1 MKVLEKTPSQTQA
14 DVNENTY
21 MKKRSMMGETW
32 HRLKKNKLAMVSLAV
47 IIILVLC
54 CAFANF
60 IAPYEYDAVDFSC
73 YMEYPSLKH
82 LMGTDDY
89 GRDIFSRI
97 LYGGR
102 ISLLVALCTVSVSI
116 LVSTI
121 LGATA
126 GYFGGWYDNLIMR
139 LTDVFMA
146 IPGMLLAISVC
157 AALGSG
163 IVNTGIAMT
172 ICNIPSLTRVV
183 RSSALLLKEQEYI
196 EAAISFGSSRKH
208 IIRKHIIPNVLAP
221 IIVQSSLKLGDA
233 ILSIAGLSF
242 IGLGIQP
249 PTPEWGS
256 MLNSGREFIRTFWP
270 MITFPGIVIAVT
282 MLAFNLL
289 GDGLRDAMDPRLK

>member
-1 MKVLEKTPSQTQA
+1 MAKTKQESCAPVKQEVSGT
-14 DVNENTY
+14 
-21 MKKRSMMGETW
+21 KKRSRAEETW
-32 HRLKKNKLAMVSLAV
+32 RGLKKNKLAMVSLAF
-47 IIILVLC
+47 IIVLVLS
-54 CAFANF
+54 CACADWL
-60 IAPYEYDAVDFSC
+60 APYDYDKIDLSAR
-73 YMEYPSLKH
+73 MQLPSWEH
-82 LMGTDDY
+82 LMGTDDF

-102 ISLLVALCTVSVSI
+102 VSLLVALCTVVASI
-116 LVSTI
+116 VISTI

-126 GYFGGWYDNLIMR
+126 GYFGGWYDNLVMR

-146 IPGMLLAISVC
+146 IPGMLLSISVC

-172 ICNIPSLTRVV
+172 VCNIPSLTRVV
-183 RSSALLLKEQEYI
+183 RSSTLLLRDQEYI
-196 EAAISFGSSRKH
+196 EAATSFGAGRWH
-208 IIRKHIIPNVLAP
+208 IIKRHIIPNILAP

-256 MLNSGREFIRTFWP
+256 MLNSGREFIRSFWP
-270 MITFPGIVIAVT
+270 LITFPGIMIALT

-289 GDGLRDAMDPRLK
+289 GDGLRDAMDPRIK

>member
-1 MKVLEKTPSQTQA
+1 MAKTSGPELAVAIGEEIYT
-14 DVNENTY
+14 
-21 MKKRSMMGETW
+21 KKRSFIRETW
-32 HRLKKNKLAMVSLAV
+32 RRLSKNKLAMLSLI
-47 IIILVLC
+47 IIILIVLS
-54 CAFANF
+54 CACASW
-60 IAPYEYDAVDFSC
+60 IAPYEYDAINLS
-73 YMEYPSLKH
+73 ERLQTPSSEH
-82 LMGTDDY
+82 LMGTDDF
-89 GRDIFSRI
+89 GRDILSRI

-102 ISLLVALCTVSVSI
+102 VSLLVALCTVAVSI
-116 LVSTI
+116 VISTI

-146 IPGMLLAISVC
+146 IPGMLLSISVC
-157 AALGSG
+157 ASLGPG
-163 IVNTGIAMT
+163 IINTGIAMT

-183 RSSALLLKEQEYI
+183 RSSTLLLRDQEYI
-196 EAAISFGSSRKH
+196 EAANSFGSSRGH
-208 IIRKHIIPNVLAP
+208 IIKRHIVPNILAP

-256 MLNSGREFIRTFWP
+256 MLNSGKEFIRSFWP
-270 MITFPGIVIAVT
+270 LVTFPGLMIAIT

>member
-1 MKVLEKTPSQTQA
+1 MAKTKQESCALVKQEASDT
-14 DVNENTY
+14 
-21 MKKRSMMGETW
+21 KKRSQAEETW
-32 HRLKKNKLAMVSLAV
+32 RGLKKNKLAMVSLAF
-47 IIILVLC
+47 IIVLVLS
-54 CAFANF
+54 CACADWL
-60 IAPYEYDAVDFSC
+60 APYDYDKIDLSAR
-73 YMEYPSLKH
+73 MQLPSWEH
-82 LMGTDDY
+82 LMGTDDF

-102 ISLLVALCTVSVSI
+102 VSLLVALCTVAASI
-116 LVSTI
+116 VISTI

-126 GYFGGWYDNLIMR
+126 GYFGGWYDNLVMR

-146 IPGMLLAISVC
+146 IPGMLLSISVC

-172 ICNIPSLTRVV
+172 VCNIPSLTRVV
-183 RSSALLLKEQEYI
+183 RSSTLLLRDQEYI
-196 EAAISFGSSRKH
+196 EAATSFGAGRWH
-208 IIRKHIIPNVLAP
+208 IIKRHIIPNILAP

-256 MLNSGREFIRTFWP
+256 MLNSGREFIRSFWP
-270 MITFPGIVIAVT
+270 LITFPGIMIALT